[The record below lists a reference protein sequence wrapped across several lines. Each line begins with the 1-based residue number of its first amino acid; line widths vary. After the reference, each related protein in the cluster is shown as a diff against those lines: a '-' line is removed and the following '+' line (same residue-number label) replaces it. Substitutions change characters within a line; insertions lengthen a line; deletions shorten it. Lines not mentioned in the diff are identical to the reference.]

1 MMSTLFSGLYLQM
14 DSLLIFFYR
23 IIGYPPVDFFL
34 GTFCLTLICAVLGEI
49 TLSFAIRINK
59 KYIDELNHEA
69 DRKEQLS
76 IEAYRIGDK
85 TSYKALNK
93 AATDLWSRKFFT
105 MAAYSA
111 GMLWPLPFA
120 LGWMQT
126 RFQSVEFP
134 VMFPLDLLFGKSVGY
149 LFSFIPLYVL
159 SRILSS
165 KIKNLAPIPR
175 LS

>member
-1 MMSTLFSGLYLQM
+1 MIATWLYWLYLQL
-14 DSLLIFFYR
+14 DSLLISLYR
-23 IIGYPPVDFFL
+23 ITGYPPADYFL
-34 GTFCLTLICAVLGEI
+34 GTFFLSLICAVLGEI
-49 TLSFAIRINK
+49 TLTFAIRVNK
-59 KYIDELNHEA
+59 KYIDELNEEA

-76 IEAYRIGDK
+76 IEAYRDGDK

-93 AATDLWSRKFFT
+93 AATDVWSRKFFT

-120 LGWMQT
+120 LAWMQM

-134 VMFPLDLLFGKSVGY
+134 VMFPLDLLVGKSVGY
-149 LFSFIPLYVL
+149 IFSFIPLYVL

-165 KIKNLAPIPR
+165 KIKNLAQFFA
-175 LS
+175 